1 MSDILLLAEK
11 VLSKISLI
19 KENEE
24 NWASYKDI
32 FEARLQAFNLQTE
45 EWLLGA
51 VIGEIGFNTF
61 DHNFS
66 FSSFEKKGLY
76 CDFEYDLN
84 TILMFDFG
92 CGIKKSLSKVKVDLK
107 SNMEA
112 LRIAFTQ
119 IISGRAPEQR
129 GNGLKFV
136 LNSVVQNQWDMYFQS
151 GDAYCLIDKS
161 GYSFGSASQNYNGC
175 FCILRRK

>member
-66 FSSFEKKGLY
+66 FSSYKVCALL
-76 CDFEYDLN
+76 DFSEA
-84 TILMFDFG
+84 I
-92 CGIKKSLSKVKVDLK
+92 SK
-107 SNMEA
+107 
-112 LRIAFTQ
+112 F
-119 IISGRAPEQR
+119 
-129 GNGLKFV
+129 F
-136 LNSVVQNQWDMYFQS
+136 
-151 GDAYCLIDKS
+151 
-161 GYSFGSASQNYNGC
+161 
-175 FCILRRK
+175 

>member
-1 MSDILLLAEK
+1 MSDILLLAEEI
-11 VLSKISLI
+11 LNNIPQI
-19 KENEE
+19 MENKE
-24 NWASYKDI
+24 NWAIYKDI
-32 FEARLQAFNLQTE
+32 FDARLQAYNLKTQ

-66 FSSFEKKGLY
+66 FSSSEKKGLY

-92 CGIKKSLSKVKVDLK
+92 CGIKNSLSKVKKNIK
-107 SNMEA
+107 SDFEA
-112 LRIAFTQ
+112 LKIAFTQ

-136 LNSVVQNQWDMYFQS
+136 LNSVVENQWNMYFQS
-151 GDAYCLIDKS
+151 GDAYCIIDKS
-161 GYSFGSASQNYNGC
+161 GYSFENAMQNYNGC
-175 FCILRRK
+175 FCILKRK

>member
-112 LRIAFTQ
+112 LKIAFTQ

-129 GNGLKFV
+129 GNG